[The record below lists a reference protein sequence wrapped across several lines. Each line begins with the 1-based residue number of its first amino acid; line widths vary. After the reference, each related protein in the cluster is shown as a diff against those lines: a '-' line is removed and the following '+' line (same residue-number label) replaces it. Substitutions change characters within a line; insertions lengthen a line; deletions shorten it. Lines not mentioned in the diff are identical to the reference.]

1 MKQLR
6 VFSIISSF
14 FMIFSFLIFL
24 FPGISVADEKE
35 EKRISECMDSC
46 ISKEKVCYNM
56 TADPRR
62 CEAIYNE
69 CVAACK
75 PEGNTSK
82 QGT

>member
-1 MKQLR
+1 MKPLR
-6 VFSIISSF
+6 AFSIISCF
-14 FMIFSFLIFL
+14 FVIFSFLIFL
-24 FPGISVADEKE
+24 FHGISIADEKE

-46 ISKEKVCYNM
+46 ISNAKVCYNM

-75 PEGNTSK
+75 PEGNTSR

>member
-6 VFSIISSF
+6 VFSIISCF
-14 FMIFSFLIFL
+14 FIIFSFLIFL
-24 FPGISVADEKE
+24 FPGISIADEKE
-35 EKRISECMDSC
+35 EKRISECMNSC
-46 ISKEKVCYNM
+46 ISDEKVCYN
-56 TADPRR
+56 DRDLRR

>member
-6 VFSIISSF
+6 VFSIMF
-14 FMIFSFLIFL
+14 RFCTIFSFLVFL
-24 FPGISVADEKE
+24 FPGISIADEKE

-46 ISKEKVCYNM
+46 ISNEKVCYNM